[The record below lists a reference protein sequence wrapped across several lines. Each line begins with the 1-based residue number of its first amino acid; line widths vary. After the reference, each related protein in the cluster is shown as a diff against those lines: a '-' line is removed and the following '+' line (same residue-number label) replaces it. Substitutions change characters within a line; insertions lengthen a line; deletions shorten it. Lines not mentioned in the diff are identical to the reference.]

1 MTKHKWLAP
10 LLALFMLAV
19 GVRPAAAQTD
29 AEKVERLFAEGAAL
43 YRAGKYRPAIEKFDE
58 AYAIYPEPNLLY
70 NKARAHEALGEI
82 EQAMAAYQ
90 ACAAAPDADPAVKA
104 KAKAKAEMLAQAKR
118 TSKLTP
124 AGAPSGAEAVA
135 GVTAPAPKERGSG
148 LTVTKWAVTGLAG
161 ALAVGGAVFYALGAS
176 DHSKVNSASSD
187 AAGGVASLT
196 LVEAQD
202 LSDSGATKKTLGV
215 GLLGGAAAAAAGAAL
230 LFVMDGPD
238 DEGTKVSVG
247 ITPDGVGVAWMGSF

>member
-82 EQAMAAYQ
+82 EQAMAG
-90 ACAAAPDADPAVKA
+90 
-104 KAKAKAEMLAQAKR
+104 R
-118 TSKLTP
+118 TGTGT
-124 AGAPSGAEAVA
+124 ASG
-135 GVTAPAPKERGSG
+135 
-148 LTVTKWAVTGLAG
+148 
-161 ALAVGGAVFYALGAS
+161 S
-176 DHSKVNSASSD
+176 DHSF
-187 AAGGVASLT
+187 
-196 LVEAQD
+196 E
-202 LSDSGATKKTLGV
+202 SGPGYFEL
-215 GLLGGAAAAAAGAAL
+215 
-230 LFVMDGPD
+230 M
-238 DEGTKVSVG
+238 
-247 ITPDGVGVAWMGSF
+247 